1 MTVKT
6 ISAISSKV
14 TDEHLAKLAYVSH
27 VRQSSLELGT
37 PSWGKYGT
45 AV

>member
-14 TDEHLAKLAYVSH
+14 TDEHLAELAYVY
-27 VRQSSLELGT
+27 VRQSSLN
-37 PSWGKYGT
+37 
-45 AV
+45 